1 MAVIVLEGTLKVGDK
16 VKITRNEES
25 FEETVGSMQINH
37 QEVASATRGQEVAI
51 KLSPA
56 HQRRSDGVQSPD
68 MDLSVVTVTW
78 NAEKNIAGQLRS
90 VILACG
96 KISFEQIVVDNA
108 SDDNT
113 VAVIKVCHS
122 FTEEG
127 LGVA

>member
-1 MAVIVLEGTLKVGDK
+1 
-16 VKITRNEES
+16 
-25 FEETVGSMQINH
+25 
-37 QEVASATRGQEVAI
+37 
-51 KLSPA
+51 
-56 HQRRSDGVQSPD
+56 

-113 VAVIKVCHS
+113 VAVAQSVIPTTK
-122 FTEEG
+122 EEG
-127 LGVA
+127 PLA